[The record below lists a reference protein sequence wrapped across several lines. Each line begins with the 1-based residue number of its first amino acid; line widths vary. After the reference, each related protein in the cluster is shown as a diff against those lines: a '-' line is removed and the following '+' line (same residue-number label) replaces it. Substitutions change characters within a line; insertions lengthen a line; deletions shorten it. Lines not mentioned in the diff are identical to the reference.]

1 MMRHTKHFG
10 ALLATTAAL
19 LWIAAVGLSTARA
32 DETALSQL
40 DQYFRR
46 SSLQIATPDARL
58 HKFDVW
64 VADDDARR
72 ARGLMFV
79 TKMPDEKGM
88 LFIYPQ
94 TQPIAMWMKNTH
106 IPLDMLF
113 VRADGRVER
122 VVENTTPMSTKTIE
136 SGGPVLAV
144 IELNGGVAKRNNI
157 RAGAQVIHPAFS
169 TKP

>member
-1 MMRHTKHFG
+1 MTRRMKQIGT
-10 ALLATTAAL
+10 ALAASAAL
-19 LWIAAVGLSTARA
+19 FWLAVAGPETARA
-32 DETALSQL
+32 DDASAQL
-40 DQYFRR
+40 DQHFRR
-46 SSLQIATPDARL
+46 STLQIATPDARL
-58 HKFDVW
+58 HKFNVW
-64 VADDDARR
+64 LADDDMRR

-79 TKMPDEKGM
+79 TEMPEQQGM
-88 LFIYPQ
+88 LFIYPRA
-94 TQPIAMWMKNTH
+94 QPVAMWMKNTH

-144 IELNGGVAKRNNI
+144 IELNAGVAKRNNI

-169 TKP
+169 TEP